1 MKFIINYDK
10 RLNMKNLIVY
20 MALSSI
26 LIFYGCSFNP
36 YPLSNTVDVG
46 PPIELESS
54 DQPAKEVE
62 TANDE
67 VETLPEEELLPGIIV
82 EKIDELTIKAS
93 WNLDEGKGV
102 IIPPAELISVV
113 RKECANNSNGHLL
126 SFTAIEGIVNALFKC
141 W

>member
-1 MKFIINYDK
+1 MKRFLLYST
-10 RLNMKNLIVY
+10 
-20 MALSSI
+20 LSTI
-26 LIFYGCSFNP
+26 LLFYGCSFNP

-46 PPIELESS
+46 PPIELENI

-62 TANDE
+62 TTIN
-67 VETLPEEELLPGIIV
+67 ETDTLVEEEVLLPGITV

-93 WNLDEGKGV
+93 WYLDEGKGV
-102 IIPPAELISVV
+102 ILPPAELVSVV

-126 SFTAIEGIVNALFKC
+126 SFTAIEGTVNAFFKC

>member
-1 MKFIINYDK
+1 MKFINYYDMK
-10 RLNMKNLIVY
+10 LSMKNLIAY
-20 MALSSI
+20 TTLSSI

-46 PPIELESS
+46 PPIELEST
-54 DQPAKEVE
+54 DQPTKEVE

-126 SFTAIEGIVNALFKC
+126 SFTAIEGTINAFFKC